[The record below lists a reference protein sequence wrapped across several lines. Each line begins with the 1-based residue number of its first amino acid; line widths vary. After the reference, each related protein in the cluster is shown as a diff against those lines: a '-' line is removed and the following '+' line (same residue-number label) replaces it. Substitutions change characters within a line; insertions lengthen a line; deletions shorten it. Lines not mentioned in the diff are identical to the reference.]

1 MAAPYGSGR
10 DMRVA
15 SSSEGIGAVTTAG
28 STMIIVGTAT
38 AIAISIGTG
47 TVTVTEIVIATAVK
61 SRLI

>member
-1 MAAPYGSGR
+1 MAVQYGSGR
-10 DMRVA
+10 AMRAA
-15 SSSEGIGAVTTAG
+15 SSSQGIGAVTTAG

-47 TVTVTEIVIATAVK
+47 TATEIVIATATAVK